1 MVKARSNNFQEIP
14 VSRST
19 NEIQDLI
26 VEFNKLVKEL
36 NRIEKFR
43 DDLVSDIAHEL
54 KTPLTNIIGQTEGVI
69 DGLYKAD
76 TNHMKKIVSNVKQLE
91 YLISQLQNLTQIRSG
106 QIDLRKQDINL
117 KSLIDSIASNYDD
130 KLLIKNNISKK
141 LTIKA
146 DKNRLIEIL
155 DNLISNAVR
164 HTKAGSITVNYAN
177 DQLEIIDTGEGI
189 PQKDLPYIFER
200 FYRVDKSRNKKTG
213 GLGLGLTITKDLVEA
228 HGWTITAKSKKGTGT
243 SIIIKGM
250 AK

>member
-117 KSLIDSIASNYDD
+117 KSLIELS
-130 KLLIKNNISKK
+130 
-141 LTIKA
+141 
-146 DKNRLIEIL
+146 
-155 DNLISNAVR
+155 NLILNNL
-164 HTKAGSITVNYAN
+164 K
-177 DQLEIIDTGEGI
+177 II
-189 PQKDLPYIFER
+189 L
-200 FYRVDKSRNKKTG
+200 N
-213 GLGLGLTITKDLVEA
+213 
-228 HGWTITAKSKKGTGT
+228 
-243 SIIIKGM
+243 
-250 AK
+250 